1 MKPQNRGRQRGRGHI
16 RAYNVNNITPVQ
28 TKTTTTTTTTTTTQA
43 SPKQE
48 TYTSRNYNYYNQFNN
63 NHQSS
68 TQSPQQQFNYNSNS
82 KSENNFYQ
90 QTASST
96 TVIPF
101 QKQTTEKPYNPYSSA
116 IQHQKMYQN
125 NQHSTTTALP
135 QNVHEQTTTL
145 YNSDEPIIEVFKIK
159 TTKTPNY
166 NNKNNLLSTTS
177 NYNGFNNN
185 FNNKPTE
192 QSTPSNYIS
201 NNNNYNNFNNNNYN
215 KQRTQTSVNGL
226 NHKPTEQSTSS
237 NFSNN
242 NNLNNNINNNNFNKQ
257 TTQTPI
263 NRHSTQTTFKPS
275 SEQPQPQFNFYNR
288 NYDSLSQVV
297 NNYNSAQ
304 EKTTEINYKQYENKN
319 YNNDYNNN
327 YKQFNQNQNQLQRS
341 TTQTLIDIAPST
353 YNPNR
358 HNQPSI
364 SNASPRGFSQN
375 PSFIIPNVSTT
386 KKSTDEKYQTVTRTS
401 ENYTPSTVKK
411 FSTLVPKESYNPTTF
426 KPGTY
431 KKNYDI
437 STPKFIV
444 PEYTPKQA
452 FHTPTTTLS
461 PSTTTTTTNQ
471 PKVLVQTQNLNID
484 EDDGQY
490 HPELYEKDF
499 ARNKIKQR
507 PASRQQQYYNNYNNN
522 NNNQNNYNNYQTTTV
537 SYQSSE
543 DEFLKTAHS
552 INIAASGNEIRAE
565 KARQA
570 SPRPF
575 SKAPTIP
582 PNATSTK
589 KSPTKEKDAS
599 YDYAYY
605 DSGNSKDYSEYD
617 LIEDFGKTKRSGKNK
632 N

>member
-16 RAYNVNNITPVQ
+16 RAYNINNITPVP

-48 TYTSRNYNYYNQFNN
+48 TYTARNHNYYNQFNN
-63 NHQSS
+63 NHQST
-68 TQSPQQQFNYNSNS
+68 TQSPQQQFNYNSNF
-82 KSENNFYQ
+82 KSENSFYQ
-90 QTASST
+90 QSST

-101 QKQTTEKPYNPYSSA
+101 QRQPTEKPYNPYSTV
-116 IQHQKMYQN
+116 IQQQKPYQN
-125 NQHSTTTALP
+125 NQHSTTALP
-135 QNVHEQTTTL
+135 QNVQKQTTTL
-145 YNSDEPIIEVFKIK
+145 YSSDEPIIEVFKIK

-166 NNKNNLLSTTS
+166 SNKNNFISTTS

-192 QSTPSNYIS
+192 QPAPSNYI
-201 NNNNYNNFNNNNYN
+201 NNNNHNNINNNYN
-215 KQRTQTSVNGL
+215 KQKTQTPL
-226 NHKPTEQSTSS
+226 NSFNNKPTEQSTSS
-237 NFSNN
+237 NYINN
-242 NNLNNNINNNNFNKQ
+242 NNNNNNFNKQ
-257 TTQTPI
+257 TTQIPV
-263 NRHSTQTTFKPS
+263 NRHSTQTTFKPT

-288 NYDSLSQVV
+288 NYDASSQVV

-304 EKTTEINYKQYENKN
+304 EKSTEINYKQYENKN

-327 YKQFNQNQNQLQRS
+327 YKQYNQNQNQVQRS
-341 TTQTLIDIAPST
+341 TTQTPIDIVPST

-358 HNQPSI
+358 HSQPSTI
-364 SNASPRGFSQN
+364 NSSPRGFSQN
-375 PSFIIPNVSTT
+375 PSFIIPNVSST
-386 KKSTDEKYQTVTRTS
+386 KKSIDEKYQTVSRTS

-444 PEYTPKQA
+444 PDYTPKQP

-461 PSTTTTTTNQ
+461 PSTTTTTNP

-507 PASRQQQYYNNYNNN
+507 PASRQQQYFNNNNNNNKNIQNNN

-582 PNATSTK
+582 PNATTTK

-605 DSGNSKDYSEYD
+605 DSVNSKDYSEYD